1 MIIDSYSRGI
11 MHFSTIFKSLKNKD
25 MLRRVLIIFGI
36 IVAYRLLAR
45 VPVPMG
51 DASTFKEAVSNLL
64 EKSDF
69 SSFLN
74 LISGGGLANFSI
86 ILVGLSPYITG
97 SIIIQL
103 LTKAIPSLEE
113 LSNDGEAG
121 RRKINQW
128 TRMLTVP
135 LAIIQSIAYIFIL
148 YQSTISPNIATD
160 FAPSMGDWALS
171 VTAMTAGSLILMW
184 MGELITEQGIGN
196 GISTLIFASI
206 ISQLP
211 TTLASLGAGLFDT
224 SQGSLTLFS
233 GLTLP
238 VNPTIFWIVLGFAV
252 ALIIVIYFLVKINEA
267 QRIITINYAKRVH
280 GNSSYGGIKSILPIK
295 LIAAGVIPVIF
306 ATAFLSLPALVGQ
319 VISSMNPGSEVGTT
333 LVNLFSAPS
342 ANNFATI
349 YPDGLTAQWFVYPA
363 LYFILVFMFTYFYTS
378 IIFNTKEIADN
389 LQKQG
394 GFIEGVRPGIATS
407 KYLSKVVNR
416 LDLFGALALG
426 VIAMLPFITDYI
438 FILTTGA
445 PMGLSISGTGLL
457 IVVTV
462 ALENLRSVDS
472 RALMITYDDFGD
484 ELKD

>member
-1 MIIDSYSRGI
+1 
-11 MHFSTIFKSLKNKD
+11 MHFKTIFKSLKNKD
-25 MLRRVLIIFGI
+25 MLKRILIILGI
-36 IVAYRLLAR
+36 IVAYRLLSQI
-45 VPVPMG
+45 PVPMG

-69 SSFLN
+69 SNFLN
-74 LISGGGLANFSI
+74 LISGGGLASFSI

-97 SIIIQL
+97 SIVIQL

-113 LSNDGEAG
+113 LSNDGETG

-128 TRMLTVP
+128 TRMLTIP
-135 LAIIQSIAYIFIL
+135 LAIVQSIAYIFIL
-148 YQSTISPNIATD
+148 YQSTLSANIATE
-160 FAPSMGDWALS
+160 FTPTFNDWALS
-171 VTAMTAGSLILMW
+171 VTAMTAGSVILMW

-206 ISQLP
+206 VSQLP
-211 TTLASLGAGLFDT
+211 TTMASLGAALFDT
-224 SQGSLTLFS
+224 SQGTLNLF
-233 GLTLP
+233 GWLDIP
-238 VNPTIFWIVLGFAV
+238 VNPTVFWIIFGFAIAMLV
-252 ALIIVIYFLVKINEA
+252 VIYFLVKLNEA

-319 VISSMNPGSEVGTT
+319 VITTVNPGNEIGTT
-333 LVNLFSAPS
+333 LTTVFSAPS
-342 ANNFATI
+342 ANNFATQ
-349 YPDGLTAQWFVYPA
+349 YPDGITGQWFIYPTVY
-363 LYFILVFMFTYFYTS
+363 FVLVFAFTYFYTS

-394 GFIEGVRPGIATS
+394 GFIEGVRPGIKTAE
-407 KYLSKVVNR
+407 YLGKVVNR

-426 VIAMLPFITDYI
+426 LIAMLPFATDYI
-438 FILTTGA
+438 FILLTGA
-445 PMGLSISGTGLL
+445 PLGLSISGTGLL

-472 RALMITYDDFGD
+472 RALMITYDDFGN

>member
-1 MIIDSYSRGI
+1 
-11 MHFSTIFKSLKNKD
+11 MHFKTIFKSLKNKD
-25 MLRRVLIIFGI
+25 MLKRVMIILGI
-36 IVAYRLLAR
+36 LVAYRLLAQI
-45 VPVPMG
+45 PVPMG

-69 SSFLN
+69 SNFLN
-74 LISGGGLANFSI
+74 MISGGGLASFSI

-97 SIIIQL
+97 SIVIQL

-113 LSNDGEAG
+113 ISNDGESG

-128 TRMLTVP
+128 TRMLTIP
-135 LAIIQSIAYIFIL
+135 LAIVQSIAYIFIL
-148 YQSTISPNIATD
+148 YQSTLSANLAADYVPTFN
-160 FAPSMGDWALS
+160 DWALS
-171 VTAMTAGSLILMW
+171 VTAMTAGSVILMW

-211 TTLASLGAGLFDT
+211 NTLGNLGQALFD
-224 SQGSLTLFS
+224 GSTMNLF
-233 GLTLP
+233 GWLELP
-238 VNPTIFWIVLGFAV
+238 VNATVFWILFGFAI
-252 ALIIVIYFLVKINEA
+252 AMLIVIYFLVKLNEA

-306 ATAFLSLPALVGQ
+306 ATAFLSLPALIGQ
-319 VISSMNPGSEVGTT
+319 VITSVDAGNEFGAA
-333 LVNLFSAPS
+333 LVNIFSAPS
-342 ANNFATI
+342 ANNFATM
-349 YPDGLTAQWFVYPA
+349 YPNGITAQWFIYPVV
-363 LYFILVFMFTYFYTS
+363 YFILVFAFTYFYTS

-394 GFIEGVRPGIATS
+394 GFIEGVRPGMKTAE
-407 KYLSKVVNR
+407 YLSKVVNR
-416 LDLFGALALG
+416 LNLFGAFALG
-426 VIAMLPFITDYI
+426 IVAMLPFATDYI
-438 FILTTGA
+438 FIMTMGA
-445 PMGLSISGTGLL
+445 PLGLSISGTGLL

-472 RALMITYDDFGD
+472 RALMITYDDFKNESED
-484 ELKD
+484 

>member
-1 MIIDSYSRGI
+1 
-11 MHFSTIFKSLKNKD
+11 MHFKTIFKSLKNKD
-25 MLRRVLIIFGI
+25 MLKRVLVILGI
-36 IVAYRLLAR
+36 IVVYRFMAQI
-45 VPVPMG
+45 PVPMG
-51 DASTFKEAVSNLL
+51 DASTFKEAVANLL

-69 SSFLN
+69 SNFLN
-74 LISGGGLANFSI
+74 LISGGGLASFSI
-86 ILVGLSPYITG
+86 ILVGLSPYITS
-97 SIIIQL
+97 SIVIQL

-113 LSNDGEAG
+113 LSNDGETG

-128 TRMLTVP
+128 TRLLTVP
-135 LAIIQSIAYIFIL
+135 LAIVQSIAYIFIL
-148 YQSTISPNIATD
+148 YRSTLSANIASD
-160 FAPSMGDWALS
+160 FTPTMGDWALS
-171 VTAMTAGSLILMW
+171 VTAMTAGSVVLMW
-184 MGELITEQGIGN
+184 FGELITEQGVGN

-211 TTLASLGAGLFDT
+211 TTMASLGAALFDT
-224 SQGSLTLFS
+224 TEGSLSLF
-233 GLTLP
+233 GWLNIP
-238 VNPTIFWIVLGFAV
+238 VNPTVFWIMLGFTV
-252 ALIIVIYFLVKINEA
+252 AMIVVVYFLVKLNEA

-295 LIAAGVIPVIF
+295 MIAAGVIPVIF
-306 ATAFLSLPALVGQ
+306 ATAFLSLPALIGQ
-319 VISSMNPGSEVGTT
+319 VITSFNPDNEIGAN
-333 LVNLFSAPS
+333 LVSIFSAPS
-342 ANNFATI
+342 ANNFATM
-349 YPDGLTAQWFVYPA
+349 YPNGITAQWFVYPA

-394 GFIEGVRPGIATS
+394 GFIEGIRPGISTAN
-407 KYLSKVVNR
+407 YLNKVVNR

-426 VIAMLPFITDYI
+426 LVAMLPFITDYV
-438 FILTTGA
+438 FIAITGA
-445 PMGLSISGTGLL
+445 PIGLSISGTGLL

>member
-1 MIIDSYSRGI
+1 
-11 MHFSTIFKSLKNKD
+11 MHFKTIFKSLKNKD
-25 MLRRVLIIFGI
+25 MLKRLLIIVGI
-36 IVAYRLLAR
+36 IVAYRLFAQI
-45 VPVPMG
+45 PVPMG
-51 DASTFKEAVSNLL
+51 DASTFKVAVSNLL

-69 SSFLN
+69 SNFLN
-74 LISGGGLANFSI
+74 LISGGGLASFSI

-97 SIIIQL
+97 SIVIQL
-103 LTKAIPSLEE
+103 LTKAIPRLEE
-113 LSNDGEAG
+113 LSNDGETG

-135 LAIIQSIAYIFIL
+135 LAIVQSIAYIFIL
-148 YQSTISPNIATD
+148 YQSTLSANIATD
-160 FAPSMGDWALS
+160 FTPSIGDWALS
-171 VTAMTAGSLILMW
+171 VTAMTAGSVLLMW

-211 TTLASLGAGLFDT
+211 TTMATLGASLADT
-224 SQGSLTLFS
+224 SQGSLNLF
-233 GLTLP
+233 GWLELP
-238 VNPTIFWIVLGFAV
+238 VNPTTFWIVLGFAIAMLV
-252 ALIIVIYFLVKINEA
+252 VIYFLVKLNEA

-319 VISSMNPGSEVGTT
+319 VVTTFDAENEIGKT
-333 LVNLFSAPS
+333 LVTVFSAPS
-342 ANNFATI
+342 ANNFSTM
-349 YPDGLTAQWFVYPA
+349 YPDGITPQWFVYPV
-363 LYFILVFMFTYFYTS
+363 LYFLLVFMFTYFYTS

-407 KYLSKVVNR
+407 KYLSKVVNH

-426 VIAMLPFITDYI
+426 LIAMLPFITDYV

-445 PMGLSISGTGLL
+445 PVGLSISGTGLL

-472 RALMITYDDFGD
+472 RALMITYDDFSN
-484 ELKD
+484 ES